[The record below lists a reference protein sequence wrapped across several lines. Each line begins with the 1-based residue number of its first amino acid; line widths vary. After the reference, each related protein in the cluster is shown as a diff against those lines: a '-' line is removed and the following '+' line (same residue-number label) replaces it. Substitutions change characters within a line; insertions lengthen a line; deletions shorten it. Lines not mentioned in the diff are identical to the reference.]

1 MLFRRWFQVLLP
13 VALFGAY
20 GTVAVVRQ
28 QRMETSGFD
37 LGIFEQGVRGYAGL
51 GAPVATLKGTG
62 LNLLGDHFS
71 PVLAV
76 LAPLYRLFPDAR
88 TLLLAQAALL
98 ALSALPVARLAVDR
112 LGPVRGAVVGCG
124 YGLSWGLWSAV
135 EFDFHEVA
143 FAVPLTAFAVE
154 ALARGRWRAAVGWAL
169 PLLLVKEDQGLMVAA
184 VGAYVFARGRRRLG
198 AAAVL
203 AAVAATVLAVVVVIP
218 AYNPGGQYTYAASG
232 SWQGGDPLVRLLL
245 PVEKWRT
252 VLALLLPTG
261 FLALRSPLV
270 LLAVPSLAARFWSDN
285 PAYWGTG
292 QHYNAVLMPIVFLA
306 LADGLGRL
314 PRPARWLTSRRL
326 PQGRPLA
333 PVLAPAPAPG
343 RAGTL
348 TLERTA
354 APAAERTAAPRSAR
368 ARALAL
374 VPVLVAVV
382 AVLLF
387 PAAPAG
393 APDPGLAAART
404 ALAAVPDG
412 ARVAAS
418 NRLAPQLTARC
429 TVSLFPYLTR
439 PGQDAP
445 WGRPTAEWVAVL
457 DRPGDFPLPEPEMRR
472 ARAELAGQGY
482 REVAAGGGVTV
493 YRWSPG

>member
-98 ALSALPVARLAVDR
+98 ALSALPVARLAGDR
-112 LGPVRGAVVGCG
+112 LGPVRGAAVGCG

-135 EFDFHEVA
+135 GFDFHEVA

-169 PLLLVKEDQGLMVAA
+169 PLLLVKEDQGLVVAA
-184 VGAYVFARGRRRLG
+184 VGVYVFARGRRRLG
-198 AAAVL
+198 AATVL
-203 AAVAATVLAVVVVIP
+203 AAVGATVLAVGVVIP
-218 AYNPGGQYTYAASG
+218 AYNPGGLYTYAAGG
-232 SWQGGDPLVRLLL
+232 SWRGGNPLVQLLL
-245 PVEKWRT
+245 PVGKWRT

-270 LLAVPSLAARFWSDN
+270 LLAVPPLAARFWSDN
-285 PAYWGTG
+285 PVYWGTG
-292 QHYNAVLMPIVFLA
+292 QHYNAVLMPVLFLA

-314 PRPARWLTSRRL
+314 PRPERRL
-326 PQGRPLA
+326 TARPL
-333 PVLAPAPAPG
+333 PG
-343 RAGTL
+343 RA
-348 TLERTA
+348 A
-354 APAAERTAAPRSAR
+354 ALVPGRAA
-368 ARALAL
+368 AL
-374 VPVLVAVV
+374 VPVLVPVV

-387 PAAPAG
+387 PATLVGSAP
-393 APDPGLAAART
+393 PRLADAR
-404 ALAAVPDG
+404 AVLATVPDG
-412 ARVAAS
+412 ARVAAA
-418 NRLAPQLTARC
+418 NRLAPQLTGRC

-439 PGQDAP
+439 PGRDAP

-457 DRPGDFPLPEPEMRR
+457 DRPGDFPLPEAEMLR
-472 ARAELAGQGY
+472 ARAELPGAGY

-493 YRWSPG
+493 YRWSSD

>member
-1 MLFRRWFQVLLP
+1 MLLRRWVQVLLP

-28 QRMETSGFD
+28 QRMATSGFD
-37 LGIFEQGVRGYAGL
+37 LGVFEQGVRGYAGL
-51 GAPVATLKGTG
+51 GAPVSALKGTG
-62 LNLLGDHFS
+62 FSLLGDHFS
-71 PVLAV
+71 PALAV

-112 LGPVRGAVVGCG
+112 LGPVRGAAAGCG

-154 ALARGRWRAAVGWAL
+154 ALACGRWRAAVGWAL
-169 PLLLVKEDQGLMVAA
+169 PLLLVKEDQGLVVAA

-198 AAAVL
+198 AATVL
-203 AAVAATVLAVVVVIP
+203 AAVGVTALAVCVVIP
-218 AYNPGGQYTYAASG
+218 AYNPGGLYTYAASG

-252 VLALLLPTG
+252 VLTLLLPTG

-270 LLAVPSLAARFWSDN
+270 LLAVPPLAARFWSDN

-292 QHYNAVLMPIVFLA
+292 QHYNATLMPVLFLA

-314 PRPARWLTSRRL
+314 RCPERRL
-326 PQGRPLA
+326 TARPL
-333 PVLAPAPAPG
+333 PG
-343 RAGTL
+343 RA
-348 TLERTA
+348 A
-354 APAAERTAAPRSAR
+354 
-368 ARALAL
+368 AL
-374 VPVLVAVV
+374 VPVLVPVV

-387 PAAPAG
+387 PATLVGSAP
-393 APDPGLAAART
+393 PQLTAARA
-404 ALAAVPDG
+404 ALATVPDG
-412 ARVAAS
+412 ARVAAA

-439 PGQDAP
+439 PGRDAP

-457 DRPGDFPLPEPEMRR
+457 DRPGDFPLPEAEMRR
-472 ARAELAGQGY
+472 ARAELADQGY
-482 REVAAGGGVTV
+482 REVAAGGGVAV
-493 YRWSPG
+493 YRWSSD